1 MIFFLLILLLSSFNS
16 YNCDTLRD
24 NEGYYYEGRIITTYF
39 TSKYIA
45 ERVIDETTNSFMHR
59 LNVYSFDKT
68 EYGIIII

>member
-1 MIFFLLILLLSSFNS
+1 MNLLLILLLLLSFNS

-59 LNVYSFDKT
+59 LNVYSFEKT